1 MKKKSP
7 MFVKVLQADPID
19 DETDD
24 PGKFVPLGELTP
36 SAIMEL
42 N

>member
-1 MKKKSP
+1 
-7 MFVKVLQADPID
+7 MFVKVFKADPID

-24 PGKFVPLGELTP
+24 PGQFVPLGELTP
-36 SAIMEL
+36 SGIMEL